1 LLLLV
6 ALTASA
12 LILRSPNPVAVIA
25 GSRNRPRIVAEARD
39 QSPWNLGA
47 IDVDRGHP
55 ECRRLNRLRGPIDR
69 RVEERAARFS
79 ALSARRKQLQSV
91 FDYGIRTRKP
101 SSYPSW
107 NVMLTGRDPGSK
119 LVPDGPPSGAPD
131 MSAISRRLIL
141 DWETRVSGAR
151 DGPSAGV
158 SRAGSRSRFG
168 RCATASDRR
177 RRRHTEAGR

>member
-1 LLLLV
+1 VPCTHKSLACFWLITLGLFALTASGVVARSWLPLLLLV

-47 IDVDRGHP
+47 IDVDPGHP

-69 RVEERAARFS
+69 RVQERAARFS

-107 NVMLTGRDPGSK
+107 NAMR
-119 LVPDGPPSGAPD
+119 
-131 MSAISRRLIL
+131 
-141 DWETRVSGAR
+141 
-151 DGPSAGV
+151 
-158 SRAGSRSRFG
+158 
-168 RCATASDRR
+168 
-177 RRRHTEAGR
+177 